1 MLQGFRKA
9 SQGLIGKIVVTILF
23 GFLIVSF
30 AIWGINDIFRGAPR
44 TTVATIAGTEVSG
57 EAFRTAYQNE
67 IQRIA
72 RQSRRT
78 LTQEQARALGLDR
91 QVLSRLVTE
100 GLLDAKTRELG
111 LGVSDQM
118 IAKAI
123 VEDQNFRGSGGRFD
137 PATFQDLLRSANLT
151 EQAYVREQRAVMARL
166 QLAEALTPDLPVP
179 LAAREAI
186 HRYGAERRSAAYLLL
201 PAASV
206 GEIPSPTD
214 AELQAFYDTRRGL
227 YRAPEYRALNLLVL
241 EPETLARADEVSD
254 ADARQRYEALKD
266 AKYGT
271 PERRRIQRIDFPTME
286 DAEAALRRLK
296 AGEITYEAL
305 AQERGTKELD
315 VGTFSKAEV
324 FDKPVADAAFALD
337 EGAVSG
343 PVRGQFGIVLVR
355 VTKVEPS
362 TVKPFEEVAD
372 ELKRTIA
379 VERTKQQVATVH
391 DAIEDLRAGA
401 KPLADIAREKG
412 LPLVKVPAVDREGKD
427 KTGQAVQGVPDKPA
441 VVAAAFASDVGVD
454 NEAVRTSAGGYV
466 WFDVTGIEPARD
478 KPLAEVREAVA
489 AQWRTEEEARRLAQR
504 GRELVERLDKE
515 EAIETLAQE
524 VGVEGKTA
532 ADLARNTGK
541 DDLTVDAV
549 NRIFATP
556 VGKAGSAASGEAAR
570 AVFKVTSATV
580 PPYVTTTQEGAQVEE
595 RLRLFLS
602 DDLLTSYIADLQK
615 AFGVRVNEAALQR
628 AVGGGDN

>member
-30 AIWGINDIFRGAPR
+30 AIWGINDIFRGSPR
-44 TTVATIAGTEVSG
+44 TTVATIAGTEVSA

-123 VEDQNFRGSGGRFD
+123 VEDQNFRGSSGRFD

-201 PAASV
+201 PAAAV
-206 GEIPSPTD
+206 GEIPAPTE
-214 AELQAFYDTRRGL
+214 AELQSFYDSRRGL

-241 EPETLARADEVSD
+241 EPETLARADEVSE
-254 ADARQRYEALKD
+254 ADARQRYETLKD

-271 PERRRIQRIDFPTME
+271 PERRRIQRIDFPSME
-286 DAEAALRRLK
+286 EAEAALRRLQ
-296 AGEITYEAL
+296 AGEITFEAL
-305 AQERGTKELD
+305 AQERGTKEPD
-315 VGTFSKAEV
+315 VGTFAKAEL
-324 FDKPVADAAFALD
+324 FDKPVADAAFALE

-362 TVKPFEEVAD
+362 TLKPFEEVAD

-379 VERTKQQVATVH
+379 VERAKEQVATVH

-401 KPLADIAREKG
+401 KPLADIARDKG
-412 LPLVKVPAVDREGKD
+412 LPLIKVAAVDREGKD
-427 KTGQAVQGVPDKPA
+427 KAGQALPGVPDKPA
-441 VVAAAFASDVGVD
+441 VVAAAFASDVGID

-466 WFDVTGIEPARD
+466 WFDVAGIEPARD
-478 KPLAEVREAVA
+478 KPLAEVRDAVA
-489 AQWRTEEEARRLAQR
+489 AQWRTEETARRLAQR
-504 GRELVERLDKE
+504 GRELVERLDKGE
-515 EAIETLAQE
+515 TMETLAQE
-524 VGVEGKTA
+524 AGLEPKTA
-532 ADLARNTGK
+532 TDLARNTGK

-580 PPYVTTTQEGAQVEE
+580 PPYVTTTQEGARVEE
-595 RLRLFLS
+595 RLRLFLG

-615 AFGVRVNEAALQR
+615 AFGVRVDEAALQR
-628 AVGGGDN
+628 AAGSGDN

>member
-504 GRELVERLDKE
+504 GRELVERLDKG